1 MNCSLQVGNCLADEL
16 SKNRPPRFILIDR
29 LNNVFFETRGVM
41 HSEKLSHEVIWG
53 AVVGDDT
60 HKRER
65 VSGNGPQTML
75 IETKDFKKARI
86 KKENNKPLEWSKITT
101 FAITLTDTKTKRKIN
116 LASPTGAEVLK
127 RIELVKP

>member
-1 MNCSLQVGNCLADEL
+1 MSLDVDGRYNEPGIEIG
-16 SKNRPPRFILIDR
+16 KFNH
-29 LNNVFFETRGVM
+29 TRN
-41 HSEKLSHEVIWG
+41 
-53 AVVGDDT
+53 
-60 HKRER
+60 

>member
-1 MNCSLQVGNCLADEL
+1 MDL
-16 SKNRPPRFILIDR
+16 R
-29 LNNVFFETRGVM
+29 
-41 HSEKLSHEVIWG
+41 
-53 AVVGDDT
+53 
-60 HKRER
+60 
-65 VSGNGPQTML
+65 
-75 IETKDFKKARI
+75 KARS